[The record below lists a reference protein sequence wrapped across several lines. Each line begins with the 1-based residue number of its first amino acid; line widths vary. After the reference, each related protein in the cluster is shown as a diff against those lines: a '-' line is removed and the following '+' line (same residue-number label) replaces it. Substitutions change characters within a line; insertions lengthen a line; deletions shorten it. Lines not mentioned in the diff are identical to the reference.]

1 MSDRMSGGE
10 SGEGVYGAAKEA
22 TGSAAEQVRAAA
34 PGTYDAGARAA
45 RYVGETVSE
54 HPFLVGTAVIAFLG
68 GILSATVSRS
78 SNRRS
83 DWQEQAR
90 NWRDRGSE
98 MSDRLQSAAPDVS
111 KVAGDAGKYVS
122 QAMSESS
129 VSGLLIAAAVG
140 AFSAI
145 CSTAALEA
153 IGRAALSARPAT
165 FAIAACPFSICER
178 ATGYCAS
185 TAEGCSR
192 PG

>member
-22 TGSAAEQVRAAA
+22 IGSAAEQVRAAA

-45 RYVGETVSE
+45 RYVGETASE

-78 SNRRS
+78 NRRGG
-83 DWQEQAR
+83 WKEQAR
-90 NWRDRGSE
+90 DWRDRGYE

-122 QAMSESS
+122 QAMSDNSI
-129 VSGLLIAAAVG
+129 SGLLIAAAVG
-140 AFSAI
+140 GV
-145 CSTAALEA
+145 L
-153 IGRAALSARPAT
+153 
-165 FAIAACPFSICER
+165 
-178 ATGYCAS
+178 GYLLH
-185 TAEGCSR
+185 SR
-192 PG
+192 D

>member
-10 SGEGVYGAAKEA
+10 SGESVYGAAKEA
-22 TGSAAEQVRAAA
+22 IGSAAEQVRAAA

-45 RYVGETVSE
+45 RYMGETASE

-90 NWRDRGSE
+90 NWRDRGHE

-122 QAMSESS
+122 QAMTENS

-140 AFSAI
+140 GV
-145 CSTAALEA
+145 L
-153 IGRAALSARPAT
+153 
-165 FAIAACPFSICER
+165 
-178 ATGYCAS
+178 GYLLH
-185 TAEGCSR
+185 SR
-192 PG
+192 S

>member
-1 MSDRMSGGE
+1 MSDRTSGGE
-10 SGEGVYGAAKEA
+10 SGEGGVYGAAKEA
-22 TGSAAEQVRAAA
+22 IGAAAEQVRAAA

-45 RYVGETVSE
+45 RYVGETASE

-68 GILSATVSRS
+68 GILSATVSR

-122 QAMSESS
+122 QAMSENS

-140 AFSAI
+140 GI
-145 CSTAALEA
+145 L
-153 IGRAALSARPAT
+153 
-165 FAIAACPFSICER
+165 
-178 ATGYCAS
+178 GYLLH
-185 TAEGCSR
+185 SR
-192 PG
+192 G